1 MDSGS
6 TRPVSRVNTGMYN
19 DTKWNERNM
28 RGDEQREG
36 PRTVRFG
43 IFEVDL
49 AAGELRREGTLVK
62 LQDQPFRLLALLLER
77 PGAVVTREE
86 LRAALWPDG
95 SFVDFEYGVNTAVK
109 KVRNALGDSVENPRF
124 VQTIPRKGYRFIA
137 PAAHEAPSPAT
148 AAAPSV
154 VASTKRRRTW
164 MIAAALAALTG
175 SGLWLV
181 RQAPAPGPASLPVPL
196 TTYPGSEWSAAF
208 SPDGRQVAFAWNG
221 VREDNYDI
229 YLKTNGSDSPTRLT
243 TDPASDLSPAWSP
256 DGHRI
261 AFLRDLGRGRVAV
274 MMVPA
279 AGGPE
284 VKIAET
290 SAPLFP
296 YYRNLA
302 FSPDGNW
309 LITADLGADAPGR
322 EARPAGLFLYSVE
335 NGSRRPLT
343 LPPAGYYADTNP
355 ALAPDGRSLAFLRG
369 PEFLSEDLYVLPLD
383 RNYSASGEPR
393 RLTSWNRFTLNP
405 AWTADG
411 RGIIVAAGER
421 DNTHLWRVPVSGRGR
436 ASIVASAG
444 DGAMLAAFASDG
456 RLAFTRAR
464 RHISIWTLD
473 LAASRKTGSWLS
485 RWPASSSGIDA
496 NPRFSPD
503 GRRVAF
509 VSNRT
514 GTYQIWIANTDGS
527 GAFQLTSITA
537 SLVGCPSWS
546 PDGSTILF
554 DGSKDGHFE
563 GYAISAAGGTPRRL
577 MGSSGQDGVASF
589 SRDGQWIYFTSNRTG
604 EFQIWRMPAQGGEA
618 VQWTRRGGRVARE
631 SVDGRHLYFAK
642 PLPDGYSLWRMP
654 AAGGEET
661 QVLKS
666 VLAFSFDVT
675 KSGIYYVDRPGL
687 DGLSPMY
694 FYSFA
699 AGRSTQLAAASL
711 QGANGISV
719 SSDGLTLI
727 RSQTT
732 EAGAD
737 LMVMENI
744 R

>member
-1 MDSGS
+1 MS
-6 TRPVSRVNTGMYN
+6 
-19 DTKWNERNM
+19 
-28 RGDEQREG
+28 GDEQRDV
-36 PRTVRFG
+36 PRIVRFG
-43 IFEVDL
+43 IFEANL
-49 AAGELRREGTLVK
+49 AASELRRDGTLVK

-77 PGAVVTREE
+77 PGAIVTREE

-95 SFVDFEYGVNTAVK
+95 SFVDFEYGVNTAIK
-109 KVRNALGDSVENPRF
+109 KVRYALGDSADNPRF
-124 VQTIPRKGYRFIA
+124 VQTLPRKGYRFIA
-137 PAAHEAPSPAT
+137 PATHEGPPQPS
-148 AAAPSV
+148 AAPSV
-154 VASTKRRRTW
+154 AASPKRRRTW
-164 MIAAALAALTG
+164 MIAAALAALAAP
-175 SGLWLV
+175 GLWLL
-181 RQAPAPGPASLPVPL
+181 RQRPAPWPASFPIPL
-196 TTYPGSEWSAAF
+196 TAYPGSEWSAAF

-243 TDPASDLSPAWSP
+243 TDPAPDLSPAWSP
-256 DGHRI
+256 DGRRI
-261 AFLRDLGRGRVAV
+261 AFLRDLGKGRIAV

-290 SAPLFP
+290 SGPLFP
-296 YYRNLA
+296 FYRNLA

-309 LITADLGADAPGR
+309 LITGSLNPPGQD
-322 EARPAGLFLYSVE
+322 ARPAGLFLYSVE

-383 RNYSASGEPR
+383 RSLSPSGEPR
-393 RLTSWNRFTLNP
+393 RLTSWNRFTVNP

-411 RGIIVAAGER
+411 REIVVAAGEQ
-421 DNTHLWRVPVSGRGR
+421 DNTRLWRVPVSGSGD
-436 ASIVASAG
+436 ASVISPAG
-444 DGAMLAAFASDG
+444 DGAMLPAFGPDG

-464 RHISIWTLD
+464 RNISIWTLD
-473 LAASRKTGSWLS
+473 LAASRKGGSQL
-485 RWPASSSGIDA
+485 RQWPASSSGIDT
-496 NPRFSPD
+496 NPHFSPD

-514 GTYQIWIANTDGS
+514 GTYQIWVANADGS
-527 GAFQLTSITA
+527 GAFQLTSVA
-537 SLVGCPSWS
+537 AALVGGPSWS

-554 DGSKDGHFE
+554 DAPKNGHFE
-563 GYAISAAGGTPRRL
+563 GYAISAAGGTLRRL

-589 SRDGQWIYFTSNRTG
+589 SRNGRWIYFTSNRTG
-604 EFQIWRMPAQGGEA
+604 EFQIWRMPAEGGEA

-642 PLPDGYSLWRMP
+642 PVPDGYSLWRMSS
-654 AAGGEET
+654 AGGEES
-661 QVLKS
+661 QVLES

-675 KSGIYYVDRPGL
+675 RSGVYYVDRPGL
-687 DGLSPMY
+687 DGLCPMY
-694 FYSFA
+694 FYCFA
-699 AGRSTQLAAASL
+699 TGRRTQLAAASL
-711 QGANGISV
+711 PGANGLSISP
-719 SSDGLTLI
+719 DGLTLI
-727 RSQTT
+727 RGQTT

-737 LMVMENI
+737 LMVMEKI